1 MSDPD
6 TIYQQR
12 PPAVL
17 TFGTPASPATTL
29 DACEREDCGGYA
41 VRGTGRACR
50 HADCPLHPKLEPPP
64 IVTIRPAGEH
74 GSELYVRTGD
84 GAQLVVVPLSWG
96 HLICL
101 LEDAAAGLRRHKE
114 D

>member
-1 MSDPD
+1 MTDPD

-17 TFGTPASPATTL
+17 TFGTPESPSASIGPTS
-29 DACEREDCGGYA
+29 
-41 VRGTGRACR
+41 
-50 HADCPLHPKLEPPP
+50 PP

-96 HLICL
+96 HLINL